1 MKVVPAVNTKT
12 EDPNKDFKSYRN
24 YVRFTLRQWFNIICS
39 LLDEG
44 DSFTFKIKDGAKAL
58 FIM

>member
-12 EDPNKDFKSYRN
+12 EDPNKDFKS